1 MKKEKKE
8 SDKNLIYLSIGIAI
22 LIITGWIIT
31 YVLLK
36 ENKNRGTFGD
46 MFGSLN
52 ALYSGFALAGIII
65 TILLQRKE
73 LKLQREELQE
83 TRGEFKIQN
92 ETLKIQRFENTFFS
106 LLSLHHKIVD
116 EIDYRRIKGSSPFGV
131 DYYDLHYGDDEDDG
145 ATIMLTGR
153 DVFKHHFDK
162 LVDDLKHYENAEVA
176 YLKHYEKAQADFGHY
191 FRNLYRIIKLVD
203 TSDFITSQS
212 ESKEIIFEKKYSY
225 TSIARA
231 QLSDYE
237 LLWLFYNG
245 LSKHGSKK
253 FKPLIERYALLKNI
267 PTDKLAKQEDLE
279 LYSESSRKK
288 TSG

>member
-1 MKKEKKE
+1 
-8 SDKNLIYLSIGIAI
+8 
-22 LIITGWIIT
+22 
-31 YVLLK
+31 
-36 ENKNRGTFGD
+36 

-92 ETLKIQRFENTFFS
+92 QTLKIQRFENTFFS
-106 LLSLHHKIVD
+106 LLGLHHKIVD
-116 EIDYRRIKGSSPFGV
+116 EIDYRRIKGNNLF
-131 DYYDLHYGDDEDDG
+131 DNAFLNFQDDNEDDG
-145 ATIMLTGR
+145 ATIVLTGR
-153 DVFKHHFDK
+153 DVFKHHYDK
-162 LVDDLKHYENAEVA
+162 LVDELKHTENPSEV
-176 YLKHYEKAQADFGHY
+176 YLKHYEKSQADFGHY

-203 TSDFITSQS
+203 SSNFLISD
-212 ESKEIIFEKKYSY
+212 KETKEEIFERKYAY

-245 LSKHGSKK
+245 LSKHGIKK
-253 FKPLIERYALLKNI
+253 FKPLIQRYALLKNI
-267 PTDKLAKQEDLE
+267 PHEKLAKIEDLD
-279 LYSESSRKK
+279 LYDKSARKK
-288 TSG
+288 TCG